1 MGSDVMLFRRWR
13 AGGLSLRGAR
23 ARARHSD
30 DVVALHDFKLGF
42 VSASVASADV
52 AIRDV

>member
-1 MGSDVMLFRRWR
+1 MLRRWC

-30 DVVALHDFKLGF
+30 DVVALHVFKLGF
-42 VSASVASADV
+42 VSAAVVSADV